1 MKKFLVASLA
11 ALGALVLAGWVY
23 VGAVRA
29 QRPPT
34 PPPGSPIQYPWGS
47 MHVDEDQDEVD
58 SELEETIID
67 SFEAE
72 SEDEFDEDD
81 DGVREYSILVLS
93 GGGAAG
99 AYGAGFLTGWTA
111 SGERPEFKI
120 VTGVSTGSLQSTFAF
135 LGSDYDDELT
145 EVFTQ
150 YATEDIYTKRS
161 LLGALLTESAW
172 DTAPLEALIERYITA
187 EVLDAVAA
195 EYAKGHCLFVGTANI
210 DTGEFIVWD
219 MGEIASSDRDDRLE
233 RYRKVLLASCSIP
246 VLFPPVYFS
255 TEIDGEKYYE
265 MHVDGGA
272 QSQLFLRGFMLD
284 FEETLLQTGLLASC
298 DISLYIIRNGHA
310 NEAVHREIVS
320 ASALSIASATINGVF
335 DLSTESSL
343 FRVYMLAARYGI
355 DFNLAVI
362 PDDLFLDLDP
372 VEFDLDVMGRVY
384 EYGYEQARGGY
395 DWAKIPPDLAP
406 YERVEPLA
414 SLDAAGSKEK

>member
-1 MKKFLVASLA
+1 MQKLIVSALA
-11 ALGALVLAGWVY
+11 ALGALVLFGWVY
-23 VGAVRA
+23 IGAVRA

-34 PPPGSPIQYPWGS
+34 PPPGSPIKYPWGS

-58 SELEETIID
+58 SELEEAII
-67 SFEAE
+67 E
-72 SEDEFDEDD
+72 SIEHEPTDEFDADH

-99 AYGAGFLTGWTA
+99 AYGAGFLSGWTE

-135 LGSDYDDELT
+135 LGPDYDEDLT

-150 YATEDIYTKRS
+150 YATEDIYSKRS
-161 LLGALLTESAW
+161 LLGVLLTESAW
-172 DTAPLEALIERYITA
+172 DTAPLQALIERYITA
-187 EVLDAVAA
+187 DVLDAVAA
-195 EYAKGHCLFVGTANI
+195 EYEKGHCLFVGTANI
-210 DTGEFIVWD
+210 DTGEFIIWD
-219 MGEIASSDRDDRLE
+219 MGEIASSDREDKLE

-265 MHVDGGA
+265 MYVDGGA

-284 FEETLLQTGLLASC
+284 FEETLEQTGILGEA
-298 DISLYIIRNGHA
+298 DVSLYIIKNVHA

-335 DLSTESSL
+335 DLSTDSSL

-355 DFNLAVI
+355 DFNLAAI
-362 PDDLFLDLDP
+362 PDELFLDLDP

-384 EYGYEQARGGY
+384 EYGYEQAKAGFE
-395 DWAKIPPDLAP
+395 WAKLPPDLAP
-406 YERVEPLA
+406 YERVEVIPA
-414 SLDAAGSKEK
+414 IAAQKR